1 MERSGSVSSG
11 CLAAVLSCAT
21 IAALVPADANANARQ
36 KHLEK
41 IGVIVAD
48 GRGSGGGSGSD
59 RGGGGDATDFPRM
72 EVRGIRQNL
81 PSVPTDLTGLMLST
95 SPTTSST
102 GRVSENGGAREQ
114 ETDAKDDCAG
124 NPVIL
129 ATGNKIE
136 PELDFDSAGEMGL
149 YLSRVYNK
157 QWSGRGIFGRN
168 WLSNFD
174 YSLASQSVGTRASC
188 GCRLPTAGA

>member
-1 MERSGSVSSG
+1 M
-11 CLAAVLSCAT
+11 
-21 IAALVPADANANARQ
+21 
-36 KHLEK
+36 
-41 IGVIVAD
+41 
-48 GRGSGGGSGSD
+48 
-59 RGGGGDATDFPRM
+59 
-72 EVRGIRQNL
+72 
-81 PSVPTDLTGLMLST
+81 
-95 SPTTSST
+95 
-102 GRVSENGGAREQ
+102 SENGGAREQ